1 MSLLTNE
8 QISELAC
15 IASNQST
22 SRDLHDELH
31 DWNEKQFF
39 GIEVE
44 PSWENAPVGAITAVF
59 SMRWYD
65 ENGNLLLSDIFEEFP
80 KPVTPHPHTEMIM
93 KYEEEDDAPN

>member
-8 QISELAC
+8 QLAELIG

-22 SRDLHDELH
+22 SMDLYEEFH
-31 DWNEKQFF
+31 DWNKKQFF

-44 PSWENAPVGAITAVF
+44 PDWGNAPVGAITAVF

-80 KPVTPHPHTEMIM
+80 KPVTPHPHTQ
-93 KYEEEDDAPN
+93 K